1 MGERMSSREFGE
13 WMAFYSIEPFGEE
26 RSDLRAGVIAST
38 IANANRDPKT
48 RSKPFTPSEFMPSF
62 EVEDEDDLE
71 PLPPEELAAKFD
83 AIFGG
88 LNDGNHS
95 HA

>member
-1 MGERMSSREFGE
+1 MSSREFVE
-13 WMAFYSIEPFGEE
+13 WMAFYQIEPFGEE
-26 RSDLRAGVIAST
+26 RADLRAGVIAST

-48 RSKPFTPSEFMPSF
+48 RSKPFTPSEFMPTF
-62 EVEDEDDLE
+62 DVEDEDDLE

-88 LNDGNHS
+88 NDGNNS
-95 HA
+95 NA